1 MLMLEIETEIA
12 VAQEEKKLAQD
23 THLQLCEMHNST
35 LTCDFMSKLKKK
47 KLIIDPILDQKT

>member
-1 MLMLEIETEIA
+1 MLEIETEIA

-35 LTCDFMSKLKKK
+35 LTCDFMSKLKKE
-47 KLIIDPILDQKT
+47 LIIDPILDQKT